1 MQKIKKKTMSEII
14 FKHTLP
20 IQIRFND
27 VDKFG
32 HINNAVYFSFYDL
45 GKTKYFESV
54 CPNVNWNNDA
64 IVVVHIDVD
73 FMSQIFS
80 TDDISVQTAIT
91 KIGTKSFEL
100 AQRVVDS
107 ETGDTKCICRSV
119 MVAYDLIQH
128 KSKPLNDEWVE
139 AISAYEERD
148 FRNGI

>member
-119 MVAYDLIQH
+119 MVAYDLVQH

>member
-1 MQKIKKKTMSEII
+1 MKKKTMSEII

-119 MVAYDLIQH
+119 MVAYDLVQH